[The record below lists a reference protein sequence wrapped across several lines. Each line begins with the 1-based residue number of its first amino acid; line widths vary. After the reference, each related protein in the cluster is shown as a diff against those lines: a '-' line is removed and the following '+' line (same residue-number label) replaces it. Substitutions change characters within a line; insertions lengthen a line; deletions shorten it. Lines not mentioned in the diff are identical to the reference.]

1 MRYSVEIKKF
11 LYSQYFYGG
20 LRIAVGV
27 SLPAVLCL
35 IVFHNRELGFTIATG
50 ALGACVVDMPGPL
63 KYKHNEMLACSV
75 IGFLSALAT
84 GLATVN
90 PVALWC
96 TVVPLTFLLS
106 LIVVYGNR
114 WPQISFATLFMM
126 IMTLEEHFTP
136 VQALVNASWILVGG
150 LWYTYWSTAVSR
162 WMMHRIEQQALAESV
177 FACADYLLAR
187 AAFYDL
193 DNDLDE
199 CYRNLV
205 DKQIAAVDRQDAAR
219 DIVLRNLPK
228 LKSGKL
234 EPRRAMLFNLFI
246 NTVDLHE
253 LFVGAHTDYPLV
265 RNTFGGTDLL
275 VFYRDL
281 IRKAAAD
288 LEEIGL
294 AVLQNHAPRA
304 RVNVKAELRAI
315 EFEIELMRK
324 HELPAKNPEAYS
336 AVSSTFRRIWSAT
349 RLIDKMRKSL
359 SSEPATTETELRLDQ
374 ALNRFV
380 SSRRVPFGQIFSNLT
395 MASPSFRHALRVTI
409 AVAVGF
415 WLGRLLPLTNAYWI
429 VMTTVIILKP
439 GYSLTKQRN
448 GQRIIGTLIGC
459 AASIALMVFVKEP
472 HILLVVMF
480 ASMVMSYSLLL
491 FNYTASVVFTSSY
504 VLLMFHL
511 LAPGSMRIIGE
522 RAIDTVVGCAIAIA
536 ASHLFPYWEYRL
548 MGKLVNNVISATRQF
563 LEASWWWSGKP
574 AAAVVATV
582 TEAGARAPV
591 AAMADPA
598 IDFAKP
604 PPAASRAPVAAGAAT
619 GDQAISQANALFA
632 TSLGADVEPPA
643 HTAVN
648 AAKSAATSPA
658 KSVATSGATNRATGA
673 APVAPLTTNGNATTK
688 PVAGASPAA
697 AAAATAL
704 DRDYRYRLARKNV
717 HVAFANLGQAFQ
729 RMMLEPKSAQKFVPE
744 LNGLLVRSHVLAS
757 QITAAAPLLRTSAQQ
772 PDSVSLQPLQRA
784 LSLVRDNLTEAEA
797 GTAPPADQP
806 EQIKQLTR
814 ELDTMVVEA
823 EKSQDYSADAVH
835 DMKLLAHQ
843 CKQMLAAAALIRKD
857 ASVIRL
863 PDE

>member
-35 IVFHNRELGFTIATG
+35 IVFHDRELGFTIATG

-63 KYKHNEMLACSV
+63 KYKHNEMLACTV

-84 GLATVN
+84 GIATVN

-96 TVVPLTFLLS
+96 TVVPLTFVLS

-126 IMTLEEHFTP
+126 IMTLEDHFTP
-136 VQALVNASWILVGG
+136 MQALVNASWILVGG
-150 LWYTYWSTAVSR
+150 LWYTYWSTFVSR

-205 DKQIAAVDRQDAAR
+205 DKQISAVERQDAAR

-228 LKSGKL
+228 LKSGRL

-253 LFVGAHTDYPLV
+253 LFVGTHVDYSVV
-265 RNTFGGTDLL
+265 RNTFGGSDLL

-281 IRKAAAD
+281 IRKSAAD

-294 AVLQNHAPRA
+294 AVLQNQPPRT

-315 EFEIELMRK
+315 EFEIEVMRK
-324 HELPAKNPEAYS
+324 QDLPAKNPEAYS
-336 AVSSTFRRIWSAT
+336 AISSTFRRIWSAT

-359 SSEPATTETELRLDQ
+359 SSDPSATETELRLDQ
-374 ALNRFV
+374 ALSRFV

-459 AASIALMVFVKEP
+459 AASIALMIFVNEP

-548 MGKLVNNVISATRQF
+548 MGKLVNNMISATRQY

-582 TEAGARAPV
+582 TEGGAFAPA

-598 IDFAKP
+598 IDFGKP
-604 PPAASRAPVAAGAAT
+604 ALAMASAGANASGNARPKAGASGAAT
-619 GDQAISQANALFA
+619 A
-632 TSLGADVEPPA
+632 
-643 HTAVN
+643 
-648 AAKSAATSPA
+648 SAAASA
-658 KSVATSGATNRATGA
+658 SASSAG
-673 APVAPLTTNGNATTK
+673 TTTVSNATAK
-688 PVAGASPAA
+688 PTGGASPAA

-757 QITAAAPLLRTSAQQ
+757 QITVAAPLLRTSAQQ
-772 PDSVSLQPLQRA
+772 ADSVSLQPLQRA
-784 LSLVRDNLTEAEA
+784 LSVIRDNLTEAEA
-797 GTAPPADQP
+797 GSAPPADQG
-806 EQIKQLTR
+806 EQIKQLSR
-814 ELDTMVVEA
+814 ELDAMVVET
-823 EKSQDYSADAVH
+823 EKSPDYPADAVH

-843 CKQMLAAAALIRKD
+843 CKQMLTASALIRKD

-863 PDE
+863 PDA